1 MPSPQTP
8 PCGGRLA
15 KLTILGALPLLGA
28 LLHAFPPAPFHTIYG
43 MVRDENGQALR
54 ADGG

>member
-1 MPSPQTP
+1 
-8 PCGGRLA
+8 
-15 KLTILGALPLLGA
+15 LGALPLLGA